1 MPMNSLQILSTDL
14 TRSRGVAVIQ
24 TPDRARRACTELIAT
39 LVLSGPLFVVAGSEW
54 LPAYE
59 LTRLIRRNTIH
70 VKQTLNR
77 LFSARA
83 STCYRLFDSLANLP
97 SQGEPIL
104 ILDFLH
110 TLCDDDIPLPVRL
123 FKLRQCC
130 QELKR
135 LAFYRPVIVMIQ
147 QMPFEEY
154 ETFISTIYP
163 LTNQIFTLEPE
174 LETIQQPALF

>member
-1 MPMNSLQILSTDL
+1 MNSLQKLPTDL
-14 TRSRGVAVIQ
+14 IRSRGMAVIQ
-24 TPDRARRACTELIAT
+24 TPDRARQACTELIAT
-39 LVLSGPLFVVAGSEW
+39 LIMKGPLFVVAGSEW

-59 LTRLIRRNTIH
+59 LTRMIRRNTIH

-104 ILDFLH
+104 ILDFMH
-110 TLCDDDIPLPVRL
+110 TFCDDDIPLPVRL
-123 FKLRQCC
+123 LKMRQCC

-135 LAFYRPVIVMIQ
+135 LAFYRPVIVMTQ
-147 QMPFEEY
+147 QMPVDEY
-154 ETFISTIYP
+154 ETFISTIHP
-163 LTNQIFTLEPE
+163 LTTQIFTLEPE
-174 LETIQQPALF
+174 IETIQQPALF